1 MQEVE
6 AASEHEE
13 HDAWQGVHTLSLA
26 YVPAGQF
33 AMHSFFK
40 GLRLSLEH
48 FVQVTRGVV
57 DLLAEGSSEHSAQ
70 FSMPPLLASLHG
82 THLFPALSSALGK
95 SPDPHPD
102 ASTQE
107 VESPAVL
114 RYLPVSH
121 FVHMTLLLAYVQTAH
136 PVTPAAAGVRPVFAP
151 LHDWQVFRPPVAAV
165 CPKYPS
171 GHLETQEVAPSV
183 SVFRYKSALHSVHIS
198 FSWPSLEHVLQF
210 SVTQLLGLLLGT
222 GISAVCIVLILD
234 SLPCPVTSFAYPTHA
249 SFRASLHTPLPG
261 AALTL

>member
-1 MQEVE
+1 M
-6 AASEHEE
+6 
-13 HDAWQGVHTLSLA
+13 WQGLQILLLA

-40 GLRLSLEH
+40 GLRLPLEH

-57 DLLAEGSSEHSAQ
+57 DLLAEGSSEHSLQ
-70 FSMPPLLASLHG
+70 FSIPPSDALLHEA
-82 THLFPALSSALGK
+82 HLFPALSSALGK
-95 SPDPHPD
+95 NPDPHPD

-107 VESPAVL
+107 VESLVVL
-114 RYLPVSH
+114 RYLPASH
-121 FVHMTLLLAYVQTAH
+121 FVHVTLSLYVQAAH
-136 PVTPAAAGVRPVFAP
+136 PATPAPAGVRPVFAP

-171 GHLETQEVAPSV
+171 GHSAAQEVTPSV

-222 GISAVCIVLILD
+222 GVSAVCIVLILD
-234 SLPCPVTSFAYPTHA
+234 SLPCPLTSFIRFTHA
-249 SFRASLHTPLPG
+249 PSLTSLHTLLPG
-261 AALTL
+261 AARIL